1 MAENV
6 TIPALSLVTNTTTP
20 KPAPAPPAA
29 ITPAQQPISS
39 FFAPWEGLL
48 SPGFITA
55 AVLIFL
61 MIIFAVLIY
70 VYIAGRASG
79 GGGIPREIRDAVA
92 GLRDADLV
100 AIVIDPGSNSVKIRG
115 MKRHGNIYVS
125 TTSPELKLLISNPT
139 APIYSF
145 YGKPCAIGLEISGFL
160 IPSAPA
166 EDAVIELALNSNGE
180 QVKGLWDVMV
190 KLASSEAKITGKLRV
205 GAGEE
210 LAITIPRSR
219 VMETFKRAL
228 LASSASTFQSMINI
242 LTTIIAEGEKL
253 ELSRALAKRWES
265 EKIVRLAQI
274 LVVGGI
280 VAMIIIIFLL
290 LQRGI

>member
-6 TIPALSLVTNTTTP
+6 TIPALSLITNTTTP
-20 KPAPAPPAA
+20 TPTPAPPAA
-29 ITPAQQPISS
+29 AAPVQQPIS

-70 VYIAGRASG
+70 AYIARRASG
-79 GGGIPREIRDAVA
+79 GGGIPREIRDAVT

-115 MKRHGNIYVS
+115 MKRLGNIYVS

-145 YGKPCAIGLEISGFL
+145 YGKPCAIGMEISGFL
-160 IPSAPA
+160 IPSAPS

-180 QVKGLWDVMV
+180 QIKGLWDVMV

-290 LQRGI
+290 LQRGF

>member
-6 TIPALSLVTNTTTP
+6 TIPALSLITNTTTP
-20 KPAPAPPAA
+20 TPTPAPPAA
-29 ITPAQQPISS
+29 ITPAQQPIS
-39 FFAPWEGLL
+39 FFAPWEGPL

-70 VYIAGRASG
+70 VYIARRASG
-79 GGGIPREIRDAVA
+79 GGGIPREIREAVA

-115 MKRHGNIYVS
+115 MKRLGNIYVS

-274 LVVGGI
+274 LIVGGI
-280 VAMIIIIFLL
+280 TAMIIIIFLL

>member
-20 KPAPAPPAA
+20 EPAPAPPAA

-39 FFAPWEGLL
+39 FFAPWEGPL

-70 VYIAGRASG
+70 VYIARRASG
-79 GGGIPREIRDAVA
+79 GGGPREIREAVA

-115 MKRHGNIYVS
+115 MKRLGNIYVS

-290 LQRGI
+290 LQRGV